1 MDGLLDENNVFFNV
15 SAFNEASLILKN
27 EGREKIFY
35 PIGNDFGYYFV
46 TVITKRDGP
55 KPIKGDNTFL
65 FGDRG
70 KKGRIHVAPN
80 FVAGSG
86 F

>member
-15 SAFNEASLILKN
+15 SAFDEASLILRN
-27 EGREKIFY
+27 EGREKVFD

-46 TVITKRDGP
+46 TDITKRDGS
-55 KPIKGDNTFL
+55 KTIKGDSSLL
-65 FGDRG
+65 FGDKG
-70 KKGRIHVAPN
+70 KKGRVGAAPY
-80 FVAGSG
+80 FAVGLG